1 MLCFIEDLKL
11 ARKFITEEEFY
22 TVPRVKTNWETA
34 HLWVSIAIQRMD
46 WKLQDMD
53 LHYKD

>member
-11 ARKFITEEEFY
+11 KRKFITGEEFY
-22 TVPRVKTNWETA
+22 TVPRVKTNGETA

-46 WKLQDMD
+46 WELQDMD
-53 LHYKD
+53 LCYKD

>member
-11 ARKFITEEEFY
+11 ERKFITGEEFY
-22 TVPRVKTNWETA
+22 TVPRVKTNGETA

-46 WKLQDMD
+46 WELQDME
-53 LHYKD
+53 LCYKD